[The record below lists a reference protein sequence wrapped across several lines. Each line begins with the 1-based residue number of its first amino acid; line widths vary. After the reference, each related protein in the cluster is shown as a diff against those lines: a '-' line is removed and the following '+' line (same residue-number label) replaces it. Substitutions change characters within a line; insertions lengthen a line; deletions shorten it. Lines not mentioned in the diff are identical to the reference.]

1 MNLKLFYLPLII
13 GAMGLA
19 TSCKSDDPVTPGE
32 QLEEKTYSTSDD
44 LSIILDGTAVTGQT
58 VTFTPSADGKGTI
71 TIAGVML
78 DLNDL
83 IGSIPTKAVMPGI
96 PTPSMIP
103 GSSSVSIPVELSG
116 DANNCTFSGN
126 GESTYCTFSYDG
138 TLTADKLSLS
148 ISELK
153 LKNTSIAGTYAAPEN
168 IYITDSRG
176 DQQVALNKVMR
187 IIWEAD
193 STIEV
198 APGWSLPVKTILPLT
213 MMMVTLPDADGNK
226 QQLPTLLNEVLK
238 EVTFG
243 EDGSVTAKYAD
254 TKQEGWP
261 AVTSPKGFAQYVVK
275 EDGTLL
281 LFLNPQS
288 IIASALPG
296 LNGSTK
302 AIDPSAIVEGLLTTV
317 VPMISNGIPVRYGKC
332 LALDEEGQIIYNED
346 GAPTFDTD
354 SSNVSFYLDNETLLP
369 ILKLA
374 APIISDDDII
384 NSIVEIAQK
393 DPIMGSMAESLPGIL
408 KSLPGVID
416 TTTDIQLGL
425 NLVKK

>member
-153 LKNTSIAGTYAAPEN
+153 LKNTSIAGPYAAPNRLSGRSAGGSQQSYEN
-168 IYITDSRG
+168 H
-176 DQQVALNKVMR
+176 
-187 IIWEAD
+187 
-193 STIEV
+193 
-198 APGWSLPVKTILPLT
+198 
-213 MMMVTLPDADGNK
+213 
-226 QQLPTLLNEVLK
+226 
-238 EVTFG
+238 
-243 EDGSVTAKYAD
+243 
-254 TKQEGWP
+254 
-261 AVTSPKGFAQYVVK
+261 
-275 EDGTLL
+275 
-281 LFLNPQS
+281 
-288 IIASALPG
+288 
-296 LNGSTK
+296 
-302 AIDPSAIVEGLLTTV
+302 
-317 VPMISNGIPVRYGKC
+317 
-332 LALDEEGQIIYNED
+332 
-346 GAPTFDTD
+346 
-354 SSNVSFYLDNETLLP
+354 
-369 ILKLA
+369 
-374 APIISDDDII
+374 
-384 NSIVEIAQK
+384 
-393 DPIMGSMAESLPGIL
+393 MGSRLHY
-408 KSLPGVID
+408 
-416 TTTDIQLGL
+416 
-425 NLVKK
+425 

>member
-1 MNLKLFYLPLII
+1 
-13 GAMGLA
+13 
-19 TSCKSDDPVTPGE
+19 
-32 QLEEKTYSTSDD
+32 
-44 LSIILDGTAVTGQT
+44 
-58 VTFTPSADGKGTI
+58 
-71 TIAGVML
+71 
-78 DLNDL
+78 
-83 IGSIPTKAVMPGI
+83 MPGI

-226 QQLPTLLNEVLK
+226 QQLPTLLN
-238 EVTFG
+238 
-243 EDGSVTAKYAD
+243 
-254 TKQEGWP
+254 
-261 AVTSPKGFAQYVVK
+261 
-275 EDGTLL
+275 
-281 LFLNPQS
+281 FL
-288 IIASALPG
+288 
-296 LNGSTK
+296 
-302 AIDPSAIVEGLLTTV
+302 
-317 VPMISNGIPVRYGKC
+317 MKC
-332 LALDEEGQIIYNED
+332 L
-346 GAPTFDTD
+346 
-354 SSNVSFYLDNETLLP
+354 
-369 ILKLA
+369 
-374 APIISDDDII
+374 
-384 NSIVEIAQK
+384 
-393 DPIMGSMAESLPGIL
+393 
-408 KSLPGVID
+408 
-416 TTTDIQLGL
+416 
-425 NLVKK
+425 KK